1 MSPGK
6 GLPPHPPRPRNFL
19 LGRGREILRHFPT
32 EKVVDK
38 WAWLLVFGHFLLLLS
53 IGPLPLYTSSSA
65 PHRWPEAKL
74 RPETGAASVSW
85 LKKDSCRLYKP
96 QRIVAASP
104 RVSSTPGPRERETD
118 IYRFRYC
125 LLSLLLHFFFLS
137 FQAKIFQFFYKIF
150 LFLPLSRL

>member
-1 MSPGK
+1 MPPGK

-104 RVSSTPGPRERETD
+104 RVSSTPGPRERD
-118 IYRFRYC
+118 RY
-125 LLSLLLHFFFLS
+125 LPFPVLPFITPTSFLFPFFPG
-137 FQAKIFQFFYKIF
+137 QNIPIF
-150 LFLPLSRL
+150 L